1 MYTRNGKHDIC
12 GLDTDRLS
20 SEDKA
25 RQIYQCSILK
35 DMLQLER

>member
-1 MYTRNGKHDIC
+1 MYTRNGKHDVC
-12 GLDTDRLS
+12 GLDTNRLS

-35 DMLQLER
+35 DVLQLER